1 MTRRSA
7 ADGAAK
13 TPSAR
18 PNDPSG
24 SSGSNGPSG
33 SSGPSGTHRGR
44 APHVLNPWIR
54 RWSGGGDAR
63 IRLICLPHA
72 GGGASF
78 YRPWAALLPDEVE
91 LLAVQYPGREDRFD
105 DPLTD
110 SMDELVT
117 ALADVLPPP
126 LGRPYALFGH
136 SMGSAVAW
144 ELAHALAARGAPPPR
159 RLFVSGRAAPGTAAS
174 GTVHRRG
181 DEELCTALRR
191 MGGTSADVLD
201 DPELRSM
208 VLDVVRNDFR
218 LVETHRPPV
227 RPPLD
232 CPVHVLTGS
241 EDPGTSQRP
250 GRDRTAGWADLTTAP
265 VEVRTFPGG
274 HFYLTPRRREVVATV
289 LRRMDPS
296 LSPVGHA
303 RPDAR

>member
-1 MTRRSA
+1 MTRPSA
-7 ADGAAK
+7 TDGAPE
-13 TPSAR
+13 TTSVR
-18 PNDPSG
+18 
-24 SSGSNGPSG
+24 
-33 SSGPSGTHRGR
+33 SSGPSSPSGPLRGR

-54 RWSGGGDAR
+54 RWSGGGAAR
-63 IRLICLPHA
+63 LRLICLPHA

-78 YRPWAALLPDEVE
+78 YRPWAALLPGEVE
-91 LLAVQYPGREDRFD
+91 LLAVQYPGREDRFG
-105 DPLTD
+105 DPLIDT
-110 SMDELVT
+110 MDELVT
-117 ALADVLPPP
+117 ALADVLPPL

-144 ELAHALAARGAPPPR
+144 ELAHELAARGAPPPR
-159 RLFVSGRAAPGTAAS
+159 RLFVSGRAAPGTAVS
-174 GTVHRRG
+174 GTTHRRG
-181 DEELCTALRR
+181 DEELCAALRR

-201 DPELRSM
+201 DPELRSL
-208 VLDVVRNDFR
+208 VLGVVRNDFR
-218 LVETHRPPV
+218 LVETHRPAV

-296 LSPVGHA
+296 LSTVGHA
-303 RPDAR
+303 RPGAR